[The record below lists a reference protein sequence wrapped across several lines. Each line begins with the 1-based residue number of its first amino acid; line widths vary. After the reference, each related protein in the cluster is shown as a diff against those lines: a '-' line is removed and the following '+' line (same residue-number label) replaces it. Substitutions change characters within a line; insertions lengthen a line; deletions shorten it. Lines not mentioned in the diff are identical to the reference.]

1 MSNYQSWL
9 YKTFLPPKDASRP
22 GEVSQTSERHVYSSS
37 SESYVKETGSMKM
50 RGSYNVQSSSF
61 SSGGFGAFSQG
72 FSDDFPSLS
81 KGFGQPFGSE
91 GFSKMSKIMSSAG
104 GSLFLTPSSNST
116 VTLVRAEGACLKQAY
131 VGELSTFS
139 VDCSRAGKS
148 ALVVG
153 MMGPTTPCEEL
164 DVKHIG
170 DNKYVVSF
178 KACEKGPHSL
188 AVLWGDEHIPGSPFD
203 VTVF

>member
-1 MSNYQSWL
+1 MSGRQVQITS
-9 YKTFLPPKDASRP
+9 YKTSSGGGRP

-61 SSGGFGAFSQG
+61 SSGGFG
-72 FSDDFPSLS
+72 
-81 KGFGQPFGSE
+81 GFGQPFGSE

>member
-1 MSNYQSWL
+1 MSKYQSSL
-9 YKTFLPPKDASRP
+9 YKTFLPPKDESRP
-22 GEVSQTSERHVYSSS
+22 GESMTTSERHVYSSS
-37 SESYVKETGSMKM
+37 SESYVKETGGMKM

-61 SSGGFGAFSQG
+61 SSGSFG
-72 FSDDFPSLS
+72 
-81 KGFGQPFGSE
+81 
-91 GFSKMSKIMSSAG
+91 AG
-104 GSLFLTPSSNST
+104 GSLFLTPSSNSP
-116 VTLVRAEGACLKQAY
+116 VTMVRAEGACLKQAY

-153 MMGPTTPCEEL
+153 MLGPTTPCEEL

-178 KACEKGPHSL
+178 KASEKGPHSL
-188 AVLWGDEHIPGSPFD
+188 AVLWGDEHIPGSPYD

>member
-61 SSGGFGAFSQG
+61 SSGGFG
-72 FSDDFPSLS
+72 
-81 KGFGQPFGSE
+81 GFGQPFGSE

>member
-1 MSNYQSWL
+1 MSGRQVQITS
-9 YKTFLPPKDASRP
+9 YKTSSGGGRP

-61 SSGGFGAFSQG
+61 SSGGFG
-72 FSDDFPSLS
+72 
-81 KGFGQPFGSE
+81 
-91 GFSKMSKIMSSAG
+91 AG

>member
-1 MSNYQSWL
+1 MSGRQVQITS
-9 YKTFLPPKDASRP
+9 YKTSSGGGRP
-22 GEVSQTSERHVYSSS
+22 GESMTTSERHVYSSS
-37 SESYVKETGSMKM
+37 SESYVKETGGMKM

-61 SSGGFGAFSQG
+61 SSGSFG
-72 FSDDFPSLS
+72 
-81 KGFGQPFGSE
+81 
-91 GFSKMSKIMSSAG
+91 AG
-104 GSLFLTPSSNST
+104 GSLFLTPSSNSP
-116 VTLVRAEGACLKQAY
+116 VTMVRAEGACLKQAY

-153 MMGPTTPCEEL
+153 MLGPTTPCEEL

-178 KACEKGPHSL
+178 KASEKGPHSL
-188 AVLWGDEHIPGSPFD
+188 AVLWGDEHIPGSPYD

>member
-1 MSNYQSWL
+1 MSKYQSSL
-9 YKTFLPPKDASRP
+9 YKTFLPPKDESRP
-22 GEVSQTSERHVYSSS
+22 GESMTTSERHVYSSS
-37 SESYVKETGSMKM
+37 SESYVKETGGMKM

-61 SSGGFGAFSQG
+61 SSGSFGAFSQG

-81 KGFGQPFGSE
+81 K
-91 GFSKMSKIMSSAG
+91 AG
-104 GSLFLTPSSNST
+104 GSLFLTPSSNSP
-116 VTLVRAEGACLKQAY
+116 VTMVRAEGACLKQAY

-153 MMGPTTPCEEL
+153 MLGPTTPCEEL

-178 KACEKGPHSL
+178 KASEKGPHSL
-188 AVLWGDEHIPGSPFD
+188 AVLWGDEHIPGSPYD